1 MSDQLMGE
9 EKQKKQTSV
18 SDVAQKGMDTA
29 RKVKD
34 TADKVDKIQKAA
46 KAGKAVG
53 KGGKILSALGPALP
67 YIGIALLVI
76 LIIIFLI
83 GIIVFLLT
91 MPGMVMEQLKALFH
105 ELGNK
110 VAAFFGADT
119 TQQIEDEEVF
129 EVLDYLEDM
138 GYDLKGYGFLT
149 EFYDESDTDIITEA
163 ENNSPEEDT
172 GEPDNGVI
180 RSSESGKIIG
190 AKSEVIFTYIMSDNY
205 VYTCKNFNII
215 NKASNKGGFWNKLWG
230 GIVALGQKLASIF
243 VEEGSLWGK
252 GMIYLENPNGGEWDN
267 GIFDKITIDAAT
279 KTMRIKRGWF
289 ANAFE
294 YDLEGWTGRYG
305 MPLEFLLSV
314 HIASNMPDLAYDM
327 VSFFGTEVVIRLMDA
342 TADVDAE
349 YRSPT
354 GNRVKYNDMWEIKNE
369 GWIFT
374 DGWVLSDEEAFAVLA
389 LGIES
394 PEGCLGIGREGED
407 GTSKSVGYPEQV
419 NVDGETK
426 ENINTDLSNQ
436 YKTMMEMF
444 TEYGFTGT
452 SELPLAIYTEYKL
465 KQLMIDLT
473 DQKIQEE
480 AGYGEDYVNQMKAYA
495 ESGEYYI
502 GSKYIEV
509 SWEGVEKETNEPCTY
524 YTTVNFSMT
533 VYPDYAKTIIIAPGE
548 IRRSFTE
555 SERSSL
561 VEAGKA
567 DLLENGKS
575 QEEVDAMSDN
585 DILGT
590 TTCSVAARNGNT
602 DATKCCSV
610 CKEHIKKIMAAAGDV
625 YEEDMSTFVPYLRKV
640 TDHWY
645 RDVYL
650 ELDSGETVDGIEID
664 EEYEV
669 FMDERWTNYEVYP
682 DDDEFAG
689 NTVWYIIGKDG
700 HFITSDAESARTVTD
715 STLPMDESKVVA
727 GKDGYLYYHVETAK
741 EAKEVGLSV
750 ARMAITNEFSG
761 SSWSAYDPDKTATD
775 SSEWTQA
782 YPNDED
788 PIKRRVYVQTTVK
801 GGKIQIEDGIRGV
814 TNEKIKRIFAVN
826 TYFRYDGNVDTA
838 EIIYALREKLS
849 TENSRF
855 FGNLNGDKGGDSK
868 YNPDLS
874 KGDPETLA
882 ANLEVTADVAVGSD
896 STTNTYKIKD
906 YSAQLDLTKESLA
919 AFSMLE
925 NTHTQDADYIYRD
938 FKELIVELGYFDKEE
953 FAENVPEVFEWFIPE
968 IGSYGYPIRYAD
980 KKENL
985 YGTMAHSYDDYKAL
999 LSLSVMSTI
1008 PNEAPNT
1015 EEGAGAYRVT
1025 DREEN
1030 EEEEENPNAGIIQK
1044 PEAESGGGSKTLN
1057 DKEKDKTPSGKRGTA
1072 AALVTLEEFLSTTRE
1087 MCEYINAEGYDYCVY
1102 EPEPGGGDYRAD
1114 CTCSSHQPCMDEYK
1128 ELGRSWI
1135 CNATGCDCGTNHCKH
1150 NVHENDCGLPT
1161 TFEGSKAA
1169 GEHNFCCATL
1179 VSWAL
1184 QNVEVMPDEDHLDGA
1199 ESLANYV
1206 ENVLGA
1212 KKIEKSQELE
1222 EGDILVYFGHVD
1234 LVGEKKDGGFV
1245 KYNGGHHVPIGATEG
1260 QPSDVRYGGSCIE
1273 HISGWPEKA
1282 EYALRLNWGGKEEGV
1297 YEGYK
1302 GNEAVVSPATGI
1314 LLEYGTYE
1322 GLKAEYSAV
1331 NDDTLITV
1339 DGQAPE
1345 NITPEEKG
1353 DRLNYDLR
1361 YPVSGMAGAGIQ
1373 SNATEGDT
1381 QVGTDATL
1389 TEIKPRDVY
1398 DKVGYAKI
1406 LVLNDDLFKELET
1419 ALGTP
1424 FGDSLQLENG
1434 YKDYNDL
1441 TQETVREW
1449 TEEQIDVY
1457 GYKEFIEI
1465 YDSFDLE
1472 SHIIYIDGFECELPD
1487 PAYDPDMI
1495 YEEIPDG
1502 EALSMSY
1509 FKEHADEYEDS
1520 MYEVPDIYQLSSQKA
1535 TDRNKAEEEVKVGAS
1550 PLMVIND
1557 KLFIKEGT
1565 VIGRTRTDKETVEAR
1580 GETFTPPPSDEE
1592 LAKMKEEGKTYQRTV
1607 VGNYIRIVM
1616 RDRDDTV
1623 VENVEGYLKLDE
1635 MIPMPDL
1642 EMEKFLY
1649 WMGVYVEGGN
1659 KYQSGGQWMSKA
1671 VDLNDGVGATHF
1683 FGLTKYCK
1691 PNAEALGYTVDDWGA
1706 DLPMEMLVNVYL
1718 ARIEEDKKYVQDELG
1733 ADIPDGYLQAFI
1745 SVKHNYGNLTK
1756 RGDEYKAR
1764 GEVAESTWT
1773 TYEGTQYAEAL
1784 TKRRISEW
1792 MIITEGKYT
1801 ECYSDPYKELVFE
1814 SETPFT
1820 DWCKELG
1827 ITITVG
1833 STEE

>member
-105 ELGNK
+105 ELGSK

-149 EFYDESDTDIITEA
+149 EFYDESDTDAIEEA
-163 ENNSPEEDT
+163 EDEFDEE
-172 GEPDNGVI
+172 GEIDNGVI
-180 RSSESGKIIG
+180 RGKESGKIIG
-190 AKSEVIFTYIMSDNY
+190 ANSEVIFTYIMSDNY
-205 VYTCKNFNII
+205 VYTCKNFNVI
-215 NKASNKGGFWNKLWG
+215 NGSANESGFWKKLWG
-230 GIVALGQKLASIF
+230 GIVALGQKVASIF
-243 VEEGSLWGK
+243 VNEGSLWGK
-252 GMIYLENPNGGEWDN
+252 GMIYLENSSGGEWND
-267 GIFDKITIDAAT
+267 GLFDKITIDAST
-279 KTMRIKRGWF
+279 KTMRIRKGWF
-289 ANAFE
+289 ADEFE

-327 VSFFGTEVVIRLMDA
+327 VSFFGTEVVIRMD
-342 TADVDAE
+342 DAE
-349 YRSPT
+349 AKINAQYRSPNGT
-354 GNRVKYNDMWEIKNE
+354 NVDYEQMWKIKNE
-369 GWIFT
+369 GWALT
-374 DGWVLSDEEAFAVLA
+374 DGLTLSKEEAFQILA
-389 LGIES
+389 LGVESSPDCEKIE
-394 PEGCLGIGREGED
+394 LED
-407 GTSKSVGYPEQV
+407 GT
-419 NVDGETK
+419 
-426 ENINTDLSNQ
+426 
-436 YKTMMEMF
+436 
-444 TEYGFTGT
+444 
-452 SELPLAIYTEYKL
+452 
-465 KQLMIDLT
+465 
-473 DQKIQEE
+473 
-480 AGYGEDYVNQMKAYA
+480 
-495 ESGEYYI
+495 
-502 GSKYIEV
+502 
-509 SWEGVEKETNEPCTY
+509 
-524 YTTVNFSMT
+524 
-533 VYPDYAKTIIIAPGE
+533 E
-548 IRRSFTE
+548 I
-555 SERSSL
+555 
-561 VEAGKA
+561 
-567 DLLENGKS
+567 
-575 QEEVDAMSDN
+575 
-585 DILGT
+585 
-590 TTCSVAARNGNT
+590 TCSEAALNGMTGENE
-602 DATKCCSV
+602 CCGE
-610 CKEHIKKIMAAAGDV
+610 CKKYLKKVMNAASKIYD
-625 YEEDMSTFVPYLRKV
+625 EEMKTYIPYLRKV

-650 ELDSGETVDGIEID
+650 ELDSGESVDGIEID

-682 DDDEFAG
+682 DEDEFAG
-689 NTVWYIIGKDG
+689 NTIWYVIGKDG
-700 HFITSDAESARTVTD
+700 NFVTSKEEAIASRVITDE
-715 STLPMDESKVVA
+715 TLDIDESKLDY
-727 GKDGYLYYHVETAK
+727 KYDEDGYYYYHVETAK
-741 EAKEVGLSV
+741 EAKEVGLAV
-750 ARMAITNEFSG
+750 ARKAITNEFSG
-761 SSWSAYDPDKTATD
+761 SSWSAYDPDKKSSD
-775 SSEWTQA
+775 SGEWLPA
-782 YPNDED
+782 YEEPSNDFE
-788 PIKRRVYVQTTVK
+788 KRIYMQVTLT
-801 GGKIQIEDGIRGV
+801 GGKVQKEDGIRGV

-849 TENSRF
+849 TEDTKF

-868 YNPDLS
+868 FNTNLS

-906 YSAQLDLTKESLA
+906 YSAQLDLTKESLS

-938 FKELIVELGYFDKEE
+938 FKELIVELGYFEKEE

-1025 DREEN
+1025 DREE
-1030 EEEEENPNAGIIQK
+1030 EEIEE
-1044 PEAESGGGSKTLN
+1044 PEESVLPSAPIESGGGSSSI
-1057 DKEKDKTPSGKRGTA
+1057 DDREKNKTPSGKRGTA
-1072 AALVTLEEFLSTTRE
+1072 AALVTLDEFLSTTRE

-1102 EPEPGGGDYRAD
+1102 EPEPGGGDYRAS
-1114 CTCSSHQPCMDEYK
+1114 CTCPSYQPCMDEYAA
-1128 ELGRSWI
+1128 LGRSWI

-1199 ESLANYV
+1199 ESLANYI

-1212 KKIEKSQELE
+1212 KRIEKSQELE
-1222 EGDILVYFGHVD
+1222 EGDILVYFGHID

-1245 KYNGGHHVPIGATEG
+1245 KYNGGHHVPVGAVEG
-1260 QPSDVRYGGSCIE
+1260 QPSHVRYGGSCIE
-1273 HISGWPEKA
+1273 HISGWPERA

-1361 YPVSGMAGAGIQ
+1361 YPVTGMAGAGIQ

-1424 FGDSLQLENG
+1424 FGDSLQLEHG
-1434 YKDYNDL
+1434 YKDFNDL

-1449 TEEQIDVY
+1449 TEAQIDVY

-1495 YEEIPDG
+1495 YEEIPNG

-1509 FKEHADEYEDS
+1509 FKEHADEYEES
-1520 MYEVPDIYQLSSQKA
+1520 MYEVPDIYQLSSQRA

-1592 LAKMKEEGKTYQRTV
+1592 LAKMKEEGKTYKRTV

-1649 WMGVYVEGGN
+1649 WLGVYGEGGN

-1683 FGLTKYCK
+1683 FGLTHYCK

-1706 DLPMEMLVNVYL
+1706 DQPMEMLVNVFL
-1718 ARIEEDKKYVQDELG
+1718 ARIEEDKQYVQDELG

-1756 RGDEYKAR
+1756 RGDEYKSR
-1764 GEVAESTWT
+1764 GEVSESTWT

-1784 TKRRISEW
+1784 TKRRIGEW

-1801 ECYSDPYKELVFE
+1801 EFYSDPYKELVFE

-1827 ITITVG
+1827 ITISVG
-1833 STEE
+1833 STKD

>member
-18 SDVAQKGMDTA
+18 SDVAQKGVDTA

-34 TADKVDKIQKAA
+34 TVDKVDKIQKAA

-53 KGGKILSALGPALP
+53 HGSKILTALGPALP

-91 MPGMVMEQLKALFH
+91 MPGMVMEQLKAMFH
-105 ELGNK
+105 KLGNK

-119 TQQIEDEEVF
+119 TQQIEDKEIF

-163 ENNSPEEDT
+163 ENNSPEDDV

-205 VYTCKNFNII
+205 VYTCKNFNVI
-215 NKASNKGGFWNKLWG
+215 NGSSNDSGFWKKLWG
-230 GIVALGQKLASIF
+230 GIVALGQKVASIF
-243 VEEGSLWGK
+243 VNEGSLWGK
-252 GMIYLENPNGGEWDN
+252 GMIYLENSSGGEWND
-267 GIFDKITIDAAT
+267 GLFDKITIDAST
-279 KTMRIKRGWF
+279 KTMRIRKGWF
-289 ANAFE
+289 ADEFE

-327 VSFFGTEVVIRLMDA
+327 VSFFGTEVVIRMD
-342 TADVDAE
+342 DAE
-349 YRSPT
+349 AKINAQYRSPNGT
-354 GNRVKYNDMWEIKNE
+354 NVDYESMWDIKSA
-369 GWIFT
+369 GWAIT
-374 DGWVLSDEEAFAVLA
+374 DGWTLSKEEGFKILA

-394 PEGCLGIGREGED
+394 SADCEKSFTGPD
-407 GTSKSVGYPEQV
+407 GTAITCSDAAKLGM
-419 NVDGETK
+419 DGE
-426 ENINTDLSNQ
+426 
-436 YKTMMEMF
+436 
-444 TEYGFTGT
+444 
-452 SELPLAIYTEYKL
+452 
-465 KQLMIDLT
+465 
-473 DQKIQEE
+473 
-480 AGYGEDYVNQMKAYA
+480 
-495 ESGEYYI
+495 
-502 GSKYIEV
+502 
-509 SWEGVEKETNEPCTY
+509 CC
-524 YTTVNFSMT
+524 
-533 VYPDYAKTIIIAPGE
+533 
-548 IRRSFTE
+548 
-555 SERSSL
+555 
-561 VEAGKA
+561 GKC
-567 DLLENGKS
+567 KS
-575 QEEVDAMSDN
+575 
-585 DILGT
+585 
-590 TTCSVAARNGNT
+590 
-602 DATKCCSV
+602 
-610 CKEHIKKIMAAAGDV
+610 HIKSIMGAASKIYDEGIKT
-625 YEEDMSTFVPYLRKV
+625 YIPYLRKV

-645 RDVYL
+645 RDVYF
-650 ELDSGETVDGIEID
+650 ELDSGETIDGVEVD

-682 DDDEFAG
+682 DTDEFAG

-700 HFITSDAESARTVTD
+700 NFITSDAESARTVTD
-715 STLPMDESKVVA
+715 STLPMDESKVA
-727 GKDGYLYYHVETAK
+727 SGKDGYLYYHVETAK
-741 EAKEVGLSV
+741 EARDVGLSV
-750 ARMAITNEFSG
+750 ARMAITKEYNESE
-761 SSWSAYDPDKTATD
+761 WSAYDPDKESSD
-775 SSEWTQA
+775 SGEWLPA
-782 YPNDED
+782 YENPSNDYQ
-788 PIKRRVYVQTTVK
+788 KRVYMQVSLT
-801 GGKIQIEDGIRGV
+801 GGKVQIEDGIRGV

-849 TENSRF
+849 TDDTKF
-855 FGNLNGDKGGDSK
+855 FGNLNGDKGGDSI
-868 YNPDLS
+868 YNPSLS

-882 ANLEVTADVAVGSD
+882 SNLEVTADVAVGSD
-896 STTNTYKIKD
+896 STSKTYKVKD
-906 YSAQLDLTKESLA
+906 YSAQLDLTKESLS

-938 FKELIVELGYFDKEE
+938 FKELIVELGYFEKEE

-999 LSLSVMSTI
+999 LSLSIKSTI

-1025 DREEN
+1025 DREE
-1030 EEEEENPNAGIIQK
+1030 EEIEVPEEPVVSTPAQ
-1044 PEAESGGGSKTLN
+1044 SGGGSSKI
-1057 DKEKDKTPSGKRGTA
+1057 DEQEKNKTPSGKKGTA

-1102 EPEPGGGDYRAD
+1102 EPEPGGGDYRAG
-1114 CTCSSHQPCMDEYK
+1114 CTCESNEACMAEF
-1128 ELGRSWI
+1128 ESLGRSWI
-1135 CNATGCDCGTNHCKH
+1135 CNATGCGCGTNHCKH

-1169 GEHNFCCATL
+1169 GKHNFCCATL

-1212 KKIEKSQELE
+1212 KKIEKSQDLE

-1245 KYNGGHHVPIGATEG
+1245 KYNGGHHVPVGAVEG
-1260 QPSDVRYGGSCIE
+1260 QPSNVRYGGSCIE
-1273 HISGWPEKA
+1273 HISGWPENA

-1314 LLEYGTYE
+1314 LLEYGTYT
-1322 GLKAEYSAV
+1322 GLKSDYSAT
-1331 NDDTLITV
+1331 NDDTLIAA
-1339 DGQAPE
+1339 GNQ

-1373 SNATEGDT
+1373 ANATEGDT

-1398 DKVGYAKI
+1398 DCVGYAKI

-1424 FGDSLQLENG
+1424 FGESLQLEHG
-1434 YKDYNDL
+1434 YKDYKDL
-1441 TQETVREW
+1441 TQEQVRGW
-1449 TEEQIDVY
+1449 TEQQIDAY

-1472 SHIIYIDGFECELPD
+1472 SHIIYIDGFECQLPD
-1487 PAYDPDMI
+1487 PAFDPDMI
-1495 YEEIPDG
+1495 YEEIPNG
-1502 EALSMSY
+1502 EALSIGY
-1509 FKEHADEYEDS
+1509 FKEHADEYEES
-1520 MYEVPDIYQLSSQKA
+1520 MYEVPDIYQLSSQTA

-1580 GETFTPPPSDEE
+1580 NETFTPPPSEEE

-1691 PNAEALGYTVDDWGA
+1691 PNAIALGYTVDDWGA
-1706 DLPMEMLVNVYL
+1706 DQPMEMLVNVYL
-1718 ARIEEDKKYVQDELG
+1718 ARIEEDKQYVQDELG

-1745 SVKHNYGNLTK
+1745 SIKHNYGNLTK
-1756 RGDEYKAR
+1756 RGDEYKSR
-1764 GEVAESTWT
+1764 GEVSESTWT

-1792 MIITEGKYT
+1792 MIVTEGRYT
-1801 ECYSDPYKELVFE
+1801 ECYSDPYKDLVFE

-1827 ITITVG
+1827 ITISVG
-1833 STEE
+1833 STKE